1 MTTPSSLARLD
12 GKVALV
18 TGGGTGIGAAVA
30 RLFAQVGAT
39 VVVAGRR
46 SAPIEAIAAEIGGV
60 AHSADVSDAADVAA
74 LFGKI
79 EARFGRL
86 DVLVN
91 NAGGPGP
98 IAPVAEVDMGEW
110 VRCAQINLF
119 GAMHCLQH
127 AARMMTAQRSG
138 SIINMS
144 SLMGIE
150 GYPMRSAYVAT
161 KFALVGITETL
172 ARELGPSG
180 VRVNALLPGA
190 VRGEN
195 MAAILARRAAAEGR
209 PAEEI
214 ERAAYTDVAALKR
227 WVEPEEV
234 ARAALYYASDL
245 SSAITGDKM
254 KVDCG
259 RF

>member
-1 MTTPSSLARLD
+1 MTTPDSLARLD
-12 GKVALV
+12 GKIALI
-18 TGGGTGIGAAVA
+18 TGGGTGIGAACA
-30 RLFAQVGAT
+30 RMFAAAGAT
-39 VVVAGRR
+39 VVVTGRR
-46 SAPIEAIAAEIGGV
+46 AGPIEAVAAETHGLAV
-60 AHSADVSDAADVAA
+60 TCDVSNAADVAA
-74 LFGKI
+74 LFKAV
-79 EARFGRL
+79 EDRFGRL
-86 DVLVN
+86 DILVN

-98 IAPVAEVDMGEW
+98 IAPVAEVDMDEW
-110 VRCAQINLF
+110 IRCAQINLF

-127 AARMMTAQRSG
+127 AARMMTAQGAG
-138 SIINMS
+138 SIVNMS
-144 SLMGIE
+144 SLMGIA

-172 ARELGPSG
+172 ARELGPHG

-195 MAAILARRAAAEGR
+195 MSAILARRAAAEGR

-214 ERAAYTDVAALKR
+214 ERTAYTDVAALKR

-234 ARAALYYASDL
+234 AQAALYYASDL